1 MMELLPSVASAEQ
14 INLGAAIDSLGEW
27 PYLHIDMEDGNFV
40 PNITFGMKTVKA
52 ICGHAE
58 GKRVDVHMMATNP
71 VQYLEGLAECGVAMA
86 CAHIEALE
94 YPLLFL
100 EEAKR
105 LGMEAGLALNFKT
118 PIEAF
123 EPFSDAADYL
133 LVMTSEPD
141 GRGQL
146 LSDYAVQKA
155 IRAAKRYP
163 RVYTDG
169 GIDENTLQRL
179 AEGNLCGAVLGRL
192 AFSCDSPDKK
202 LNALAARFK

>member
-1 MMELLPSVASAEQ
+1 M
-14 INLGAAIDSLGEW
+14 
-27 PYLHIDMEDGNFV
+27 
-40 PNITFGMKTVKA
+40 
-52 ICGHAE
+52 
-58 GKRVDVHMMATNP
+58 DVHMMATNP

-155 IRAAKRYP
+155 IRAAEEEKKLGMESAAG
-163 RVYTDG
+163 DG
-169 GIDENTLQRL
+169 SARRRL

-202 LNALAARFK
+202 LSALAARFK

>member
-14 INLGAAIDSLGEW
+14 INLGAAIDSLGDW

-52 ICGHAE
+52 VCGHAE
-58 GKRVDVHMMATNP
+58 GKRVDVHMMA
-71 VQYLEGLAECGVAMA
+71 
-86 CAHIEALE
+86 LE
-94 YPLLFL
+94 YPLLFF

-163 RVYTDG
+163 RVYADG

-179 AEGNLCGAVLGRL
+179 TEGNLCGAVLGRL